1 VIACVVSYMLLCWG
15 VLFAGLVSLTSSP
28 YSSVLLVPG
37 GGLSAS
43 RVLLC
48 VRVRGFGSFGFL
60 WEREQVYEM

>member
-37 GGLSAS
+37 GGFFCLQ
-43 RVLLC
+43 
-48 VRVRGFGSFGFL
+48 GFA
-60 WEREQVYEM
+60 MCA